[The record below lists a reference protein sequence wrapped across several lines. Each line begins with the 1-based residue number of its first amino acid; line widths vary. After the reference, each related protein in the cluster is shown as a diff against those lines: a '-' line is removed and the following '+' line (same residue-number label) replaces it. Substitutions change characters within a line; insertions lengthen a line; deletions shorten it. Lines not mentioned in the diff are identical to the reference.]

1 MGHPMVEK
9 EQSGPIDV
17 RVTELPEAFTSL
29 LQSLAD
35 RLTAMEAREVK
46 LLEMISELQ
55 SRVDDLEDAGTG
67 DMLLGAG
74 GPVVNPM
81 ATDPDTKSVDAGTF
95 AQALGEQ
102 ILAGSDESSD
112 FTIDNV
118 TVEAVGGLGQD
129 GTRAQITTN
138 AKQQAVSQ
146 NASKI
151 TFSVRRRTP
160 TQIIE

>member
-1 MGHPMVEK
+1 MAEK
-9 EQSGPIDV
+9 EQTGPIDV
-17 RVTELPEAFTSL
+17 RVTELPEAFTTL

-35 RLTAMEAREVK
+35 RLTAMETREAALK
-46 LLEMISELQ
+46 ETISELQ
-55 SRVDDLEDAGTG
+55 GRIDDLEDEGPNGT
-67 DMLLGAG
+67 LLGAG
-74 GPVVNPM
+74 GPVVNPL
-81 ATDPDTKSVDAGTF
+81 ASDPDTKSVDAGAF

-118 TVEAVGGLGQD
+118 TVEAVGGLGHD
-129 GTRAQITTN
+129 GSRAQITTN

>member
-1 MGHPMVEK
+1 MAET
-9 EQSGPIDV
+9 EQSDPIDV
-17 RVTELPEAFTSL
+17 RVTELPEAFTIL

-35 RLTAMEAREVK
+35 RLTAMETREAA
-46 LLEMISELQ
+46 LQETISELQ
-55 SRVDDLEDAGTG
+55 GRIDDLEEEGPG
-67 DMLLGAG
+67 GMLLGAG

-81 ATDPDTKSVDAGTF
+81 AADPETKSVDAGAF

-102 ILAGSDESSD
+102 ILAGSDENSD

-129 GTRAQITTN
+129 GSRAQITTN

-151 TFSVRRRTP
+151 TFSVKRRTA
-160 TQIIE
+160 TQVVE